1 MRTLAILPVKRFD
14 LAKSRLSRALAPPQ
28 RAQLAEAMVADV
40 LDALLAAPFL
50 DGVVVVTNEEPVAR
64 SAESAGA
71 TVLADP
77 GESGQSAAAL
87 IGIDHAR
94 ADGYER
100 VLLVP
105 GDCPALDGETLRAL
119 LEPAGEPPS
128 VTIVADRHGRGTN
141 ALVLA
146 PPDVIEPGFG
156 PDSFERHRRR
166 ALEAGAAWRVADLPA
181 LALDAD
187 TPEDLERLRETLAG
201 GATRTAAVLGAD

>member
-1 MRTLAILPVKRFD
+1 MRTLAILPVKRFE
-14 LAKSRLSRALAPPQ
+14 LAKSRLAQALPGPLRA
-28 RAQLAEAMVADV
+28 RLAEAMVADV

-64 SAESAGA
+64 AAEAAGA
-71 TVLADP
+71 TVLGDP
-77 GESGQSAAAL
+77 GESGQSAAVL
-87 IGIDHAR
+87 IGVEHAR
-94 ADGYER
+94 ASGYER

-105 GDCPALDGETLRAL
+105 GDCPALDGDTLRAL
-119 LEPAGEPPS
+119 LEAAGEPPS
-128 VTIVADRHGRGTN
+128 VTIVADRHGSGTN

-146 PPDVIEPGFG
+146 PPDAIEPGFG

-187 TPEDLERLRETLAG
+187 TPDDLERLREALAG
-201 GATRTAAVLGAD
+201 GTTRTAAVLGGN

>member
-1 MRTLAILPVKRFD
+1 MRTLAILPVKRFE
-14 LAKSRLSRALAPPQ
+14 LAKSRLAQALAPPQ

-50 DGVVVVTNEEPVAR
+50 DGVAVVTNEEPVAR
-64 SAESAGA
+64 AAESSGA
-71 TVLADP
+71 IVLGDP

-87 IGIDHAR
+87 VGIEYAR

-100 VLLVP
+100 VVLVP

-119 LEPAGEPPS
+119 LEAAGEPPS
-128 VTIVADRHGRGTN
+128 VTIVADRHGSGTN

-156 PDSFERHRRR
+156 PESFERHRRR
-166 ALEAGAAWRVADLPA
+166 TLEAGAGWRVADLPA

-187 TPEDLERLRETLAG
+187 TPDDLARLRDALAG
-201 GATRTAAVLGAD
+201 GTTRTAAVLDAD